1 MPRRTPTAPINHR
14 LLDTAIEQ
22 FGRRGLEGASTR
34 AIAAAAKTAMSSIT
48 YHYGGKE
55 GLYLAAAQR
64 IGEQISERFAD
75 TMAQAPDPDSLD
87 AGAAVDQVIT
97 LADAFLSMMLSP
109 VSAPWARFIVREQME
124 PTEAFEVLWSQFMSR
139 LSAHFVKLV
148 LRAGKG
154 RWKPAEARVRAVAL
168 VGQIL
173 VFRVSRA
180 TALRMTGWDDIGT
193 AQAAEIRRVLHAH
206 IRLLLNPNQD
216 SVS

>member
-1 MPRRTPTAPINHR
+1 MRQKTLTPPINHR

-64 IGEQISERFAD
+64 IGEQISERFA
-75 TMAQAPDPDSLD
+75 TQLAQAPDPDSLD
-87 AGAAVDQVIT
+87 ARAAVEQVIT

-109 VSAPWARFIVREQME
+109 ISAPWARFIVREQME
-124 PTEAFEVLWSQFMSR
+124 PTEAFEVLWSQFMSH
-139 LSAHFVKLV
+139 LSGHLVKLV
-148 LRAGKG
+148 LRAGNG
-154 RWKPAEARVRAVAL
+154 QWKPAEARVRAVAL

-180 TALRMTGWDDIGT
+180 TALRMTGWNDIGT

-206 IRLLLNPNQD
+206 IRLLLNPNEA
-216 SVS
+216 SAT

>member
-1 MPRRTPTAPINHR
+1 MVRQAPTAPINHR

-22 FGRRGLEGASTR
+22 FGRQGLEGASTR
-34 AIAAAAKTAMSSIT
+34 AIAAAANTAMSSIT

-64 IGEQISERFAD
+64 IGEQISERFA
-75 TMAQAPDPDSLD
+75 TAMTAAPEPDSLD
-87 AGAAVDQVIT
+87 PAAAVEQVIT

-139 LSAHFVKLV
+139 LSGHFVKLV
-148 LRAGKG
+148 LRAGNG

-173 VFRVSRA
+173 VFRV
-180 TALRMTGWDDIGT
+180 
-193 AQAAEIRRVLHAH
+193 
-206 IRLLLNPNQD
+206 
-216 SVS
+216 

>member
-1 MPRRTPTAPINHR
+1 MPRQAPTAPINHR

-22 FGRRGLEGASTR
+22 FGRQGLEGASTR

-64 IGEQISERFAD
+64 IGEQISERFAG
-75 TMAQAPDPDSLD
+75 TMAHAPDPDSLS
-87 AGAAVDQVIT
+87 AHAAVEQVIT

-139 LSAHFVKLV
+139 LSGHFVKLV
-148 LRAGKG
+148 LRAGNG

-173 VFRVSRA
+173 VFRVSRT

-206 IRLLLNPNQD
+206 IRLLLNPNED

>member
-1 MPRRTPTAPINHR
+1 MQRQSPTSPIHHR

-22 FGRRGLEGASTR
+22 FGRHGLEGASTR

-64 IGEQISERFAD
+64 IGEQISERFASA
-75 TMAQAPDPDSLD
+75 MAQAADPDSLD
-87 AGAAVDQVIT
+87 AAGAVLQVIT

-139 LSAHFVKLV
+139 LSGHLVKLV
-148 LRAGKG
+148 LRAGNG
-154 RWKPAEARVRAVAL
+154 RWKPPEARVRAVAL

-173 VFRVSRA
+173 IFRVSRA
-180 TALRMTGWDDIGT
+180 TALRMTGWDDIGP
-193 AQAAEIRRVLHAH
+193 AQAAEIRRVLHTH
-206 IRLLLNPNQD
+206 IRLLLNPNED
-216 SVS
+216 SAL

>member
-1 MPRRTPTAPINHR
+1 MPRQTPASPINHR

-22 FGRRGLEGASTR
+22 FGRHGLEGASTR

-64 IGEQISERFAD
+64 IGEQISQRFAA
-75 TMAQAPDPDSLD
+75 TMAQASDPDSLD
-87 AGAAVDQVIT
+87 APAAVEQVIT

-124 PTEAFEVLWSQFMSR
+124 PTEAFEVLWNQFMSR
-139 LSAHFVKLV
+139 LSGHLVKLI
-148 LRAGKG
+148 LRAGDG

-206 IRLLLNPNQD
+206 IRLLLDPNEA
-216 SVS
+216 SMS